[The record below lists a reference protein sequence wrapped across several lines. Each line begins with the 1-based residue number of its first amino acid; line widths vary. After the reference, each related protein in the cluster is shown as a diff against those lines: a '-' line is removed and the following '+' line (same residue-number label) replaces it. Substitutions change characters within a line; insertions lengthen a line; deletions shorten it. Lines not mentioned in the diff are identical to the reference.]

1 MEPAWIN
8 VVVLRK
14 SLEADGICSFELAS
28 ADGGALPPFSAGA
41 HVDVEVSAETIR
53 QYSLCNDPNDRH
65 RYLIGVLREP
75 NSRGG
80 SVSMID
86 SVQEGKILRIS
97 TPRNHFPLV
106 PGARLV
112 VLLAG
117 GIGITPI
124 LSMAEQLSRSEIP
137 FRLIY
142 ANRSRSRTAF
152 INRIANSRYGL
163 SAQFHFDEEHAG
175 RVLDLDKAI
184 GEPVQDSHLYVC
196 GPPGFIKAA
205 LDAAVGNGWPGA
217 SLHREYFQP
226 PAQTAAV
233 SPEEFRIRIASTG
246 NEYAV
251 PPHCSVVEVLAA
263 HGVNIPVSCG
273 QGVCGT
279 CVTRL
284 LDGRPD
290 HRDMF
295 MTDDEHARNDQFTP
309 CCSRAK
315 TPLLVLDL

>member
-1 MEPAWIN
+1 VEQAWIS
-8 VVVLRK
+8 VVVQRK
-14 SLEADGICSFELAS
+14 AVEADGICSFELAGT
-28 ADGGALPPFSAGA
+28 DGAALPPFSAGS
-41 HVDVEVSAETIR
+41 HIDVEVSAGTVR
-53 QYSLCNDPNDRH
+53 QYSLCNDPNDQH

-75 NSRGG
+75 KSRGG

-86 SVQEGKILRIS
+86 SVREGDTLRIS

-106 PGARLV
+106 PGAKLV

-124 LSMAEQLSRSEIP
+124 LSMAEWLSRSEIP
-137 FRLIY
+137 FRLVY

-152 INRIANSRYGL
+152 IDRIANSRYGRSVL
-163 SAQFHFDEEHAG
+163 FHFDEECEG
-175 RVLDLDKAI
+175 RVLDLSKAI

-196 GPPGFIKAA
+196 GPAGFIKAA
-205 LDAAVGNGWPGA
+205 LEAAAGNGWHSA

-226 PAQTAAV
+226 PAESAAE
-233 SPEEFRIRIASTG
+233 SAEAFRIRIASTG
-246 NEYAV
+246 YDYAV
-251 PPHCSVVEVLAA
+251 PPHRSVVEVLAE
-263 HGVNIPVSCG
+263 HGVDIPVSCE

-279 CVTRL
+279 CITRL
-284 LDGRPD
+284 LDGIPD

-309 CCSRAK
+309 CCSRSK